1 MKNML
6 RLPCILGLAA
16 AALLTVSCRAK
27 ADYRNVLPAD
37 SFLTVSLNPA
47 SLLEKSGIEA
57 SGQCTFYDL
66 IAPQI
71 AQDESLNAEEKEYLL
86 ALLKNPAE
94 TGFDFNRDLY
104 WFLSMGNDL
113 DSPEMSGGL
122 LLPIG
127 DKTLLDRFME
137 RLNQKS
143 GIEPRREGGLTL
155 AVVSDDIPMRA
166 LYAYN
171 DEAFLLYFAQ
181 NRNLDLEAEAKAL
194 FKQQRKE
201 SLMGREPI
209 ADVLARS
216 NDLNMVISYAGIL
229 SMANSPA
236 MSMLPAKVLDGFA
249 QMTVIASTN
258 FEKGRIAMNSTMVYQ
273 SKQAEEE
280 IAKFYAYV
288 QPQTG
293 ALLPYLPATS
303 YGVFSFGLNGTKL
316 YALLAQLPGYGP
328 MLDNPQIKQFMDA
341 LQGDCAIA
349 FSGMTAGTQSYPVAS
364 LLTQVS
370 DPSILQTLK
379 ANLQGM
385 PMQQQSEN
393 DYSIELG
400 GVTIRFGV
408 QHDLFYITTDPM
420 VSAALDGK
428 SIDSMT
434 DMKQLFEGECSTL
447 YLDATGMKSL
457 IAQYAAHSAE
467 TQMALDLLG
476 LFRNL
481 EIYGTLQ
488 EGTAVVNMTDTEQN
502 ALKSICD
509 WCGALIQSCMTE
521 E

>member
-6 RLPCILGLAA
+6 RLQWILWFAVTTLFA
-16 AALLTVSCRAK
+16 VSCKAK
-27 ADYRNVLPAD
+27 SDYRNILPSD
-37 SFLTVSLNPA
+37 SFLTVSINPA
-47 SLLEKSGIEA
+47 SLLEKSGVEE
-57 SGQCTFYDL
+57 SGQCMFCDL
-66 IAPQI
+66 VAKQI
-71 AQDESLNAEEKEYLL
+71 AQDESLSAEEKEYLL
-86 ALLKNPAE
+86 AMMKNPAE

-127 DKTLLDRFME
+127 DKTLLNRFME

-143 GIEPRREGGLTL
+143 GIEPRREGGLTT
-155 AVVSDDIPMRA
+155 AVVNDDTLMRA

-171 DEAFLLYFAQ
+171 DEAFLLYFTQ

-194 FKQQRKE
+194 FKQQRKK
-201 SLMGREPI
+201 SLMGQKPV
-209 ADVLARS
+209 ADVLARG
-216 NDLNMVISYAGIL
+216 NDMNMVISYADIL
-229 SMANSPA
+229 MFAGSPA
-236 MSMLPAKVLDGFA
+236 MSVLPAKVLEGFA
-249 QMTVIASTN
+249 QMTAIASTN
-258 FEKGRIAMNSTMVYQ
+258 FEKGRIAINSTMVYQ

-303 YGVFSFGLNGTKL
+303 YGVLSFGLNGTEL

-328 MLDNPQIKQFMDA
+328 LLVNPQIKQFMDA
-341 LQGDCAIA
+341 LRGDCAIS
-349 FSGMTAGTQSYPVAS
+349 FSGMTAQSYPVAS
-364 LLTQVS
+364 LLAQVS
-370 DPSILQTLK
+370 DPSILQTLT

-385 PMQQQSEN
+385 PMQQKSEN
-393 DYSIELG
+393 DYTMELG
-400 GVTIRFGV
+400 GIAIRFGV

-428 SIDSMT
+428 SIESMT
-434 DMKQLFEGECSTL
+434 DMKQLFEGECTTL
-447 YLDATGMKSL
+447 YLNAAGIKSL
-457 IAQYAAHSAE
+457 VAQYADNSAE

-481 EIYGTLQ
+481 EIYGTL
-488 EGTAVVNMTDTEQN
+488 EKGTAVVNMTDTEQN
-502 ALKSICD
+502 ALKSLCD
-509 WCGALIQSCMTE
+509 WVGAQIRSNMAE